1 MEWFALVVPVVIGYL
16 LGAIPAGMLV
26 ARAAGIKDIRQHG
39 SGNIG
44 ATNVW
49 RVCGGKV
56 AVWVYICDIGKG
68 MLAILIARQFDQTLI
83 GRDMFLVICAG
94 ATVVGNLFPVF
105 LKFRGGK
112 GVNTALGVM
121 LILLPVETG
130 VAIVVFLLVVVATR
144 LISLGSMTGAAG
156 LLAAVLV
163 RQYALDTPVALPYR
177 VVAALLL
184 LAVLYSHRKNI
195 GRIIAGTEN
204 RFSISR
210 KSHD

>member
-1 MEWFALVVPVVIGYL
+1 MAWFSLFGPIVIGYV
-16 LGAIPAGMLV
+16 LGAIPAGLLV
-26 ARAAGIKDIRQHG
+26 ARAAGIDDIRRHG

-49 RVCGGKV
+49 RVAGGKV
-56 AVWVYICDIGKG
+56 AVWVYVFDIGKG
-68 MLAILIARQFDQTLI
+68 MLAILIAREFDQSLI
-83 GRDMFLVICAG
+83 GRDIFLVICAC

-105 LKFRGGK
+105 LRFRGGK

-121 LILLPVETG
+121 LILMPIETG
-130 VAIVVFLLVVVATR
+130 IAILVFMTVVLVSR
-144 LISLGSMTGAAG
+144 MISLGSMVATAG
-156 LLAAVLV
+156 LLITVLV
-163 RQYALDTPVALPYR
+163 KQYALHYPVAIAYQ

-204 RFSISR
+204 RFSLSR
-210 KSHD
+210 RSHE

>member
-1 MEWFALVVPVVIGYL
+1 MVWLSLLGPIVIGYL
-16 LGAIPAGMLV
+16 LGAIPSGLLV
-26 ARAAGIKDIRQHG
+26 ARAAGIKDIREHG

-49 RVCGGKV
+49 RIAGGK
-56 AVWVYICDIGKG
+56 AAIWVYILDIGKG
-68 MLAILIARQFDQTLI
+68 MLAILIAREFDQSLI
-83 GRDMFLVICAG
+83 GRDIFLVICAS

-121 LILLPVETG
+121 LILLPVESG
-130 VAIVVFLLVVVATR
+130 IAILIFMIVVAVSR
-144 LISLGSMTGAAG
+144 MISLGSMVATAG
-156 LLAAVLV
+156 LLTAVLIK
-163 RQYALDTPVALPYR
+163 QYALHFPVALPYQ

-195 GRIIAGTEN
+195 ERIISGTES
-204 RFSISR
+204 RFSLSR
-210 KSHD
+210 KTNE

>member
-1 MEWFALVVPVVIGYL
+1 MAWLSLAGPILAGYL
-16 LGAIPAGMLV
+16 LGAIPAGLLV
-26 ARAAGIKDIRQHG
+26 ARLAGVRDIRQHG

-56 AVWVYICDIGKG
+56 AAWVYVLDIGKG
-68 MLAILIARQFDQTLI
+68 ILAILIARQFDQTLI
-83 GRDMFLVICAG
+83 GRDLFLVICAG

-121 LILLPVETG
+121 LVLLPIETG
-130 VAIVVFLLVVVATR
+130 VALLVFFAVVLVSR
-144 LISLGSMTGAAG
+144 MISLGSMAAALG
-156 LLAAVLV
+156 LLVAVLV
-163 RQYALDTPVALPYR
+163 QHYALHRPVALPYQ
-177 VVAALLL
+177 VVAALLV

-195 GRIIAGTEN
+195 GRIIAGTEH

>member
-1 MEWFALVVPVVIGYL
+1 MAWLLLLGPIVIGYL
-16 LGAIPAGMLV
+16 LGAIPSGLLV
-26 ARAAGIKDIRQHG
+26 ARAFGVDDIRKHG

-49 RVCGGKV
+49 RVAGGK
-56 AVWVYICDIGKG
+56 AAAWVYIFDIGKG
-68 MLAILIARQFDQTLI
+68 MLAILIARQFDQSLI
-83 GRDMFLVICAG
+83 GRDLFLVICAG
-94 ATVVGNLFPVF
+94 ATVIGNLFPVF

-130 VAIVVFLLVVVATR
+130 VALIVFLAVVLISR
-144 LISLGSMTGAAG
+144 MISLGSMTATLG

-163 RQYALDTPVALPYR
+163 RQYALHQPVALPYQ
-177 VVAALLL
+177 VVAALLV
-184 LAVLYSHRKNI
+184 LAVMYSHRKNI

-210 KSHD
+210 KSDD